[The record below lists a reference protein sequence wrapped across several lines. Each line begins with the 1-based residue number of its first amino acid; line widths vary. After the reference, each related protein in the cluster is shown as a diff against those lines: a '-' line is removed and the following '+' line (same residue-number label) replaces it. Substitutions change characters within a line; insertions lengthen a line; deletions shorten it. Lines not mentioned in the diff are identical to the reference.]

1 MAKRESEGIVTLSV
15 LDRLI
20 DLDPKTKSE
29 APQTRSQA
37 MREMKAALKRD
48 IEWLLNT
55 RQYAEPLGEGAKELN
70 QSLVDYGLPDICSM
84 HLHSSGDHR
93 RLLRLMETALA
104 TYEPRLDNI
113 KVSLEPVAAN
123 SRMLKF
129 VIDAYLKVDPAPEHV
144 SFDTVLELTSGEY
157 QVKGDSRAG

>member
-20 DLDPKTKSE
+20 DLDPKTSSE
-29 APQTRSQA
+29 APQSRSQA
-37 MREMKAALKRD
+37 MRELKASLKRD
-48 IEWLLNT
+48 LEWLLNT
-55 RQYAEPLGEGAKELN
+55 RQYAEPLAEGAKELR

-84 HLHSSGDHR
+84 HLLSAGDHR

-113 KVSLEPVAAN
+113 KVTLEPVAQN

-129 VIDAYLKVDPAPEHV
+129 VIDAYLRVDPAPEHV
-144 SFDTVLELTSGEY
+144 SFDTILELTSGEY
-157 QVKGDSRAG
+157 QVKGEARAG

>member
-1 MAKRESEGIVTLSV
+1 MAKRDTEGVVTLSV

-20 DLDPKTKSE
+20 DQDPKVSTE
-29 APQTRSQA
+29 APPTRAQA

-55 RQYAEPLGEGAKELN
+55 RQYAEPLEEGARELL
-70 QSLVDYGLPDICSM
+70 QSLVNYGLPDICS
-84 HLHSSGDHR
+84 LSTHSAGDHR
-93 RLLRLMETALA
+93 KLLRMMESALA
-104 TYEPRLDNI
+104 TYEPRLENI
-113 KVSLEPVAAN
+113 KVRLEPVAPN

-129 VIDAYLKVDPAPEHV
+129 VIDAFLRVDPAPEHV

-157 QVKGDSRAG
+157 QVKGDARAG